1 MNKLEKLIQ
10 ELEEYE
16 IAYTNLVSWG
26 QINDVETI
34 SKFRDWYT
42 YAIKVF
48 YNYVGEN
55 DSSFQTFK
63 TVDTSGN
70 GFCLLDVFNS
80 LQSDYTI
87 LKEKVKNN
95 MQCDVDKTSVYKQNN
110 NEIVEDIWQIMHS
123 EIIRVAKQRF
133 ENGFYADAVEAAF
146 KEINLQVKTKCK
158 DQHQNKDGKGLMTIA
173 FSANNPVLKF
183 EPSSSFSDFDIQEG
197 YMHMFA
203 GAMQGIRNPKA
214 HENDIID
221 KADALRK
228 LSFASMLM
236 YKLDTVVE

>member
-1 MNKLEKLIQ
+1 MSNLQVLK

-16 IAYTNLVSWG
+16 VEYKDIVSWR
-26 QINDVETI
+26 QINDIEAI
-34 SKFRDWYT
+34 LKFRDWYT
-42 YAIKVF
+42 YAIQVF
-48 YNYVGEN
+48 FNYVGEN

-63 TVDTSGN
+63 SADTSGN
-70 GFCLLDVFNS
+70 GYSLLDVFNS
-80 LQSDYTI
+80 LQADYVI
-87 LKEKVKNN
+87 LKEKVRNN
-95 MQCDVDKTSVYKQNN
+95 IQGDADKTSINNN
-110 NEIVEDIWQIMHS
+110 NEIIEDIWQLMHP
-123 EIIRVAKQRF
+123 EIIRIAQQRF

-158 DQHQNKDGKGLMTIA
+158 DRHQNKDGKGLMTIA

-183 EPSSSFSDFDIQEG
+183 EPSSTFSEYDIQEG

-214 HENDIID
+214 HENDVID

-228 LSFASMLM
+228 LAFASMLM

>member
-1 MNKLEKLIQ
+1 MSNLQVLK

-16 IAYTNLVSWG
+16 VEYKDIVSWG
-26 QINDVETI
+26 QINDIETI
-34 SKFRDWYT
+34 LKFRDWYT
-42 YAIKVF
+42 YAIQVF
-48 YNYVGEN
+48 FNYVGEN

-63 TVDTSGN
+63 SVDTSGN
-70 GFCLLDVFNS
+70 GYSLLEVFNS
-80 LQSDYTI
+80 LQADYVI

-95 MQCDVDKTSVYKQNN
+95 IQSVADEKLTHKQNDK
-110 NEIVEDIWQIMHS
+110 EIIEDIWQIMHP
-123 EIIRVAKQRF
+123 EIICVAQQRF

-158 DQHQNKDGKGLMTIA
+158 DRHQNKDGKGLMTIA

-183 EPSSSFSDFDIQEG
+183 EPSSTFSEYDIQEG

-214 HENDIID
+214 HENDVID
-221 KADALRK
+221 KVDALRK
-228 LSFASMLM
+228 LAFASMLM
-236 YKLDTVVE
+236 YKLDTVIA